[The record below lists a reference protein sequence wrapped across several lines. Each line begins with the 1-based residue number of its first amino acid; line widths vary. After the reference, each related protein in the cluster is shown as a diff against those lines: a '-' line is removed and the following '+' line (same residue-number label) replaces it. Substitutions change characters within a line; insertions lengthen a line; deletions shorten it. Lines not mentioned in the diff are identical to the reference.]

1 MKDYSAIEKKLNAL
15 MEELKILKEADDVEV
30 EETEKEEETAIEEV
44 PAEEVEEVSEK
55 EVEEIKDEEPTEEVK
70 EDNIFVIDTFAKS
83 ILSGLMQNVDDLN
96 LVLENS
102 EDSKYN
108 GIFEDVKEI
117 LNKAIG
123 SLQAVLAD
131 ESEDAEQQDE
141 AREEAE
147 DKIEDAESE
156 ETEEIKV
163 DDKELGLENSKVE
176 LIQPL
181 GDNESD
187 DISDEEVEEVEE
199 KEEKTEES
207 LKEDLQ
213 IYIDFGDYKPWSGA
227 VDTYEYI
234 LKEYGYDYAAME
246 RVLEDVFPDGCSD
259 TELNDFFWFDDNVYE
274 IFGVKDPYAEDE
286 EDDEEEEEEEVEED
300 DDIEIEESASHKVRH
315 R

>member
-131 ESEDAEQQDE
+131 DSEDAEQQDE

-147 DKIEDAESE
+147 EKIDDAESE

-163 DDKELGLENSKVE
+163 EDKELGLENSKVE

-207 LKEDLQ
+207 LKEDLE
-213 IYIDFGDYKPWSGA
+213 IVIGLDKFTPWAGA
-227 VDTYEYI
+227 VDTFDYI
-234 LKEYGYDYAAME
+234 LSEYGYDAME
-246 RVLEDVFPDGCSD
+246 RVLEDLFPDGCTD
-259 TELNDFFWFDDNVYE
+259 VELNDLFRFDDE
-274 IFGVKDPYAEDE
+274 IYNLFGVKDPYAEDE
-286 EDDEEEEEEEVEED
+286 EDDEEEVEED

>member
-1 MKDYSAIEKKLNAL
+1 MKDYSAIEEKLNAL

-44 PAEEVEEVSEK
+44 PAEEIEEVSEE
-55 EVEEIKDEEPTEEVK
+55 EVEEIKDEEPKEEVK

-147 DKIEDAESE
+147 EKIEDAESE
-156 ETEEIKV
+156 ETEEVKV
-163 DDKELGLENSKVE
+163 EDEERVE

-181 GDNESD
+181 GDEESD

-213 IYIDFGDYKPWSGA
+213 IYIDFSDYKPWSGA

-234 LKEYGYDYAAME
+234 AEQYGYDYAAME
-246 RVLEDVFPDGCSD
+246 RVLEDIFPDGCSD

-286 EDDEEEEEEEVEED
+286 DDEEEEVEED
-300 DDIEIEESASHKVRH
+300 DDIEIEESASRKVRH